1 MLIDE
6 TFTGRSKLMELVSKM
21 GKHELEELLNE
32 CGHNDVFKTNVDKT
46 TNNRTPE
53 ISKYH

>member
-46 TNNRTPE
+46 TNDRTPE
-53 ISKYH
+53 TSKYH